1 MKKSALIHKV
11 LVVTVSELSRA
22 LYVKRSQVC
31 VTTGGWTIRAASS
44 PESCVYVGVIVDVAA
59 EVGTLSLAYGVA
71 TGERGHVTGVEA
83 FGREHGEEGGEA

>member
-1 MKKSALIHKV
+1 MEKSTLIHKV
-11 LVVTVSELSRA
+11 LIVTISKLSRA

-31 VTTGGWTIRAASS
+31 VTTRRWTIGAASS

-59 EVGTLSLAYGVA
+59 EVGALSLAYGVA

-83 FGREHGEEGGEA
+83 FVGEHGEEGGET